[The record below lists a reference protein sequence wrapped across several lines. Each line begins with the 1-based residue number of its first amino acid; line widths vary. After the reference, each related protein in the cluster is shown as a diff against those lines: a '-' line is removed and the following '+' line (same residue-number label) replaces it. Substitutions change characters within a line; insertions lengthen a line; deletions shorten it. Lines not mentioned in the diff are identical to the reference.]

1 MCCRQQGLRESELT
15 EPLNGTDCNQESVLS
30 TDRDMSETRT
40 EKEVSLTWKY
50 EQGQQNSVCVYVCVC
65 VCVCE
70 CVCVCVCVMGPV
82 GGRMSR
88 QHDGAVLQQL
98 FLSDSELILRMSC

>member
-1 MCCRQQGLRESELT
+1 MCCTQQGLRESELT
-15 EPLNGTDCNQESVLS
+15 EPLNGTDCNWESVLS
-30 TDRDMSETRT
+30 TDPDMSESRT

-50 EQGQQNSVCVYVCVC
+50 EQGQQELVYV
-65 VCVCE
+65 

-82 GGRMSR
+82 GGWVSR

>member
-1 MCCRQQGLRESELT
+1 M
-15 EPLNGTDCNQESVLS
+15 
-30 TDRDMSETRT
+30 
-40 EKEVSLTWKY
+40 
-50 EQGQQNSVCVYVCVC
+50 CVC
-65 VCVCE
+65 VCL

-82 GGRMSR
+82 GGWMSR

>member
-15 EPLNGTDCNQESVLS
+15 EPLNGTDCNWESILS
-30 TDRDMSETRT
+30 TDPDMSESRT

-50 EQGQQNSVCVYVCVC
+50 EQGQQELVYV
-65 VCVCE
+65 

-82 GGRMSR
+82 GVWVSR